1 MKDLFETR
9 LGVFGHYIKPYT
21 IDSNNLCV
29 PFPPPSW
36 FDPDEKDNNT
46 SLPGYPGH
54 PTDDKVQDYNLPP
67 NLLASRPQIDFLVA
81 GVPGRNNEPPFHEI
95 GRETLMDAV
104 KQGEELDLAFAYKMQ
119 GLLGCTL
126 ETVWACM
133 DPSFNP
139 ADRADMMNRFVA
151 GYTDGFFKKI
161 SWEDQQD
168 PRAVA
173 TEELQQHK
181 AWCQVRARAC
191 LAARCRDGARRR
203 SGSTST
209 TRR

>member
-1 MKDLFETR
+1 
-9 LGVFGHYIKPYT
+9 
-21 IDSNNLCV
+21 
-29 PFPPPSW
+29 
-36 FDPDEKDNNT
+36 
-46 SLPGYPGH
+46 
-54 PTDDKVQDYNLPP
+54 
-67 NLLASRPQIDFLVA
+67 
-81 GVPGRNNEPPFHEI
+81 
-95 GRETLMDAV
+95 MDAV